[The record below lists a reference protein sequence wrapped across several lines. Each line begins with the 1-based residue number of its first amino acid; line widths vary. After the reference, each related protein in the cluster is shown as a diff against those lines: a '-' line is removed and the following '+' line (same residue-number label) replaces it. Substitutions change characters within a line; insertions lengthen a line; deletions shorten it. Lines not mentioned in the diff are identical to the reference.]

1 MPVTPI
7 DVHFVDLG
15 AAGPDLGRWRDLL
28 DGEELLHADRFRF
41 DRDRHLFIVRRGWL
55 RELLSRRL
63 NTSPRQVRYRRN
75 PFGKPA
81 LPGRELSFNLSRSA
95 GKALCVI
102 AQGLELGCDLERR
115 NPDLATPAVA
125 ERFFSPQEQAWL
137 SALPADR
144 WVEGFFNCWTR
155 KEAYIKALGSGL
167 SHPLDAFD
175 VSVAPDEPARLLR
188 GCEGWSVQA
197 FEPAPGFTA
206 AVVAEGQGWT
216 LIHHTN
222 PEQTDRDVLPV

>member
-1 MPVTPI
+1 MAPGAQV
-7 DVHFVDLG
+7 DVHFVDLDG
-15 AAGPDLGRWRDLL
+15 AGRGLGHWRALL
-28 DGEELLHADRFRF
+28 DGEELGHADRFRF
-41 DRDRHLFIVRRGWL
+41 DRDRRHFIVRRGWL

-63 NTSPRQVRYRRN
+63 NTSPRQIRYLRN
-75 PFGKPA
+75 PFGKPV
-81 LPGRELSFNLSRSA
+81 LPGRDLSFNLSRSA

-115 NPDLATPAVA
+115 NQDLASPTVA
-125 ERFFSPQEQAWL
+125 GRFFSPQEQAWL

-167 SHPLDAFD
+167 SHPLNAFD
-175 VSVAPDEPARLLR
+175 VSVAPGEPARLLR

-206 AVVAEGQGWT
+206 AVVAEGDGWT
-216 LIHHTN
+216 LSRHARRAPIGMG
-222 PEQTDRDVLPV
+222 LAG